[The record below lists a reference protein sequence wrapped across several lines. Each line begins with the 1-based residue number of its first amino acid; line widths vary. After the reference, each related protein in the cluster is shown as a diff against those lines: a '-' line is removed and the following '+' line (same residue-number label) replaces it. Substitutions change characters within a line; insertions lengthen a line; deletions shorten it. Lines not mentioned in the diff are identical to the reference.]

1 MFRRV
6 RNEKRAVRM
15 GRGQGEG
22 EEGVMKRSDR
32 ELDLEQ
38 KRERGRSEEEAAEGD
53 AFGGEEEN
61 ERSLRAFVFEFYSR
75 R

>member
-1 MFRRV
+1 
-6 RNEKRAVRM
+6 
-15 GRGQGEG
+15 
-22 EEGVMKRSDR
+22 MKRSDR

-38 KRERGRSEEEAAEGD
+38 KRERGRSEAVEGD

>member
-1 MFRRV
+1 
-6 RNEKRAVRM
+6 
-15 GRGQGEG
+15 
-22 EEGVMKRSDR
+22 MKRSDR

-38 KRERGRSEEEAAEGD
+38 KRERVEEAGRRRVAPSGVR
-53 AFGGEEEN
+53 GEN